1 MSNTNV
7 AEGKKRRGAGFLRW
21 LGRVVL
27 GLLILLLGLAA
38 VGAIYQAIATA
49 RDAQTYKPLDQMVD
63 VNGIQMRLDCSGTGS
78 PTVVLEAGG
87 ESSAIVWA
95 RVQGDVAQF
104 TRVCSYDRAGY
115 GWSDPVREELV
126 PQRVAEMLH
135 DLLAQAGEKPPY
147 LMVAHSM
154 GGVYV
159 RTFTAVYPADVVG
172 MVLVD
177 TSHEN
182 QTQLAKQ
189 LTPAEIRESPES
201 IEAAKAQRTILKL
214 LPIAEPLG
222 LLRAFK
228 IMDAGAA
235 SLQLP
240 EEKKAAFLAESYRTG
255 YMAAYLREVNMMEA
269 YFEQGGKPNSL
280 GDIPLIVLSAELNT
294 QKMSEQYAPS
304 VRSKLTTDI
313 LQQQVDALNGLHA
326 ELAGLSTRGKWII
339 VPGTGHFIQ
348 LDAPQVVT
356 DAIREVFGQ
365 VRQ

>member
-1 MSNTNV
+1 MSNTNM

-21 LGRVVL
+21 LGRAVL
-27 GLLILLLGLAA
+27 GLFILLLGLAA

-49 RDAQTYKPLDQMVD
+49 RDAQTYKPMDQMVD
-63 VNGIQMRLDCSGTGS
+63 VNGIQMRLDCRGSGS
-78 PTVVLEAGG
+78 PTVVLEAGAQ
-87 ESSAIVWA
+87 SSAITWG
-95 RVQGDVAQF
+95 RIPDDVAQY

-135 DLLAQAGEKPPY
+135 ELLAQAGEQPPY

-154 GGVYV
+154 GGVYA
-159 RTFTAVYPADVVG
+159 RTFTAAYPGEVVG

-182 QTQLAKQ
+182 QAVLMDQ
-189 LTPAEIRESPES
+189 LTPAEIKESPEH
-201 IEAAKAQRTILKL
+201 IQAMNAQMTMMRL
-214 LPIAEPLG
+214 LPIAEPIG

-228 IMDAGAA
+228 VLDAAA
-235 SLQLP
+235 ANMQLP
-240 EEKKAAFLAESYRTG
+240 EDKKAAYLAESYCTG
-255 YMAAYLREVNMMEA
+255 YFAAYVRELDMIEA
-269 YFEQGGKPNSL
+269 YFKQGGKPNSL
-280 GDIPLIVLSAELNT
+280 GDMPLIVLSAELTT
-294 QKMSEQYAPS
+294 QRLSEQYPPS
-304 VRSKLTTDI
+304 IRAKLTTEI
-313 LQQQVDALNGLHA
+313 LQQQVDGMSGLQD
-326 ELAGLSTRGKWII
+326 ELARLSTRGKRII

-365 VRQ
+365 VLE